1 MSTDWAPVTEGRA
14 WVSESNI
21 DFCFFKGRVS
31 HSQTSMADKSI
42 CNFTGLARCQEGGLI
57 IHRVPGTAL
66 GVRDSIQGRCC
77 RLSAA
82 IMQSSLILKSVGVLY
97 TCGLVRDLKITHTHT
112 HRVYKCNFRNNRAD
126 RSTQDHGREKIGLP
140 TRSSG
145 KGGLSL
151 SRPLQGSR
159 CNLLPCS

>member
-1 MSTDWAPVTEGRA
+1 
-14 WVSESNI
+14 
-21 DFCFFKGRVS
+21 
-31 HSQTSMADKSI
+31 MADKSI

-57 IHRVPGTAL
+57 IHHVPGTAL

-112 HRVYKCNFRNNRAD
+112 HTESINATLETTVQTEVHKTTGEKKSGFQHGLLEKEGCHYQGPSRAPGA
-126 RSTQDHGREKIGLP
+126 TCCLAPE
-140 TRSSG
+140 
-145 KGGLSL
+145 LS
-151 SRPLQGSR
+151 
-159 CNLLPCS
+159 